1 MYPTQNTRS
10 LLWALACGLNIVVVS
25 ATYNPDSFENAGV
38 TRTIDLGG
46 ALTQVTTTYA
56 VKALGNNLD
65 QYYIA
70 LSDDE
75 ERYTTWIDAKLK
87 GQSDTLELKR
97 HGFNPRS
104 HAFLY
109 SINLPKALKNN
120 QTTNIVVSTVQSH
133 ASTPLPA
140 SAAQSDPQS
149 LLYQT
154 PLYVLSPYKSV
165 VQRTKIRSST
175 PMIHS
180 YTDAKDLSEYIETG
194 SSVASK
200 SGSTVVY
207 GPFHNVPASSNLP
220 FQEKKQK
227 TVSIHYDHDQP
238 VLTVVSL
245 QRSAEI
251 SHWGANLNIH
261 DELVLRNDG
270 PALKGHFSRLEHQSQ
285 VYFKRQAPHI
295 MKELVLHL
303 PAGARSP
310 YFIDL
315 VGNVSTSHFRP
326 APPVSAALLS
336 PSKAKSSILEL
347 RPRYPLLG
355 GWNYTF
361 TLGYDTP
368 LESAA
373 KYDAST
379 GKYVVAIPYLTN
391 VPGAAFEETE
401 LKIILPEGARD
412 VTLHTPF
419 GPDSIENQ
427 RHVTYLD
434 TTGRPAIVLK
444 KKNVSEKHLG
454 TVYVTYSLSSAAHF
468 KKPIAVTSA
477 ALALF
482 TFALGARRFD
492 LALHK

>member
-10 LLWALACGLNIVVVS
+10 LLWTLACGLNIAVISVS
-25 ATYNPDSFENAGV
+25 AFNPDSFENAGV

-46 ALTQVTTTYA
+46 SLTQVTTTYA
-56 VKALGNNLD
+56 VRALANNLD
-65 QYYIA
+65 QYFIA
-70 LSDDE
+70 LSDE
-75 ERYTTWIDAKLK
+75 EEGHTTWIDAKLK
-87 GQSDTLELKR
+87 GQSEALELKR
-97 HGFNPRS
+97 HGFNPKS

-109 SINLPKALKNN
+109 SINLPKTLKNN
-120 QTTNIVVSTVQSH
+120 QTANIVVSTVQSH
-133 ASTPLPA
+133 ASTPLPET
-140 SAAQSDPQS
+140 AAQGDPQS
-149 LLYQT
+149 LMYQT

-180 YTDAKDLSEYIETG
+180 YTDSKDLSEYIEAG
-194 SSVASK
+194 SSAVAK
-200 SGSTVVY
+200 TGATLVY

-227 TVSIHYDHDQP
+227 TVSVHYDHDQP
-238 VLTVVSL
+238 VLTVASL

-261 DELVLRNDG
+261 DEIVLRNDG

-285 VYFKRQAPHI
+285 
-295 MKELVLHL
+295 
-303 PAGARSP
+303 
-310 YFIDL
+310 
-315 VGNVSTSHFRP
+315 
-326 APPVSAALLS
+326 
-336 PSKAKSSILEL
+336 AKSSILEL

-391 VPGAAFEETE
+391 IPGAAFEETE
-401 LKIILPEGARD
+401 LKIIFPEGARD

-419 GPDSIENQ
+419 GPDSIENEQ
-427 RHVTYLD
+427 HVTYLD
-434 TTGRPAIVLK
+434 TTGRPAITLK
-444 KKNVSEKHLG
+444 KKNLSDKHAG
-454 TVYVTYSLSSAAHF
+454 TIYVTYSLSVAAHF